1 MAKSIIL
8 NKEFNKRKIF
18 TKNFI
23 NRQVYHS
30 FLKDSRLSLQE
41 RQHIYQKLTKI
52 RYSSSVVRLKNYC
65 MLTGHS
71 RAVYRDVKLSRH
83 KFNTMVLNGNIP
95 GCILVHGSCNN
106 IICEFFISSVSWFN

>member
-18 TKNFI
+18 SKNFI

-52 RYSSSVVRLKNYC
+52 RYNLFQHVTVFSLNYHLRTLFLPSFLLFCVTYHVLVFQPYFLKN
-65 MLTGHS
+65 
-71 RAVYRDVKLSRH
+71 
-83 KFNTMVLNGNIP
+83 P
-95 GCILVHGSCNN
+95 
-106 IICEFFISSVSWFN
+106 